1 MTHSWR
7 QPDAA
12 DAPDLSSPQAAAGYW
27 DSRLRAPDCTD
38 EERAAFARWRDADRA
53 HAVAFEQLQLIIQEL
68 RDARHRPELRAMRD
82 TALSRTRQ
90 ARTRWFARAA
100 TIAALAVGIGLTAYW
115 VEQGDL
121 ADLPFL
127 PSALETG
134 PRTLAT
140 AVGGR
145 STMTLADGS
154 VVTLNTQSR
163 VTIDYEKQERHVNL
177 LYGQAMFEVA
187 KDPDRQFVVTVG
199 EQRIIAIGTA
209 FDVRKGA
216 DRVSVTMV
224 EGRAAVETPTPETGS
239 AVPSERRTTRTEVSA
254 GEQLIAMT
262 GAAAPE
268 VRPARVELVTS
279 WRNGVLDFRA
289 STLAEAVEEIN
300 RYSTTQVVL
309 ADEEMGELR
318 VNGVFRTG
326 QVTTFVNAMRDVYAI
341 DARPGA
347 EDEIR
352 LEWRR

>member
-12 DAPDLSSPQAAAGYW
+12 ETPDLSSPQAAAGYW
-27 DSRLRAPDCTD
+27 DARLRAPGCTD
-38 EERAAFARWRDADRA
+38 EERAAFQRWRDLDPA
-53 HAVAFEQLQLIIQEL
+53 HAAAFEQLQLIIQEL

-82 TALSRTRQ
+82 AALAQTR
-90 ARTRWFARAA
+90 RTRWFARAA
-100 TIAALAVGIGLTAYW
+100 TIAALGVGIGLTAYW

-121 ADLPFL
+121 VEIPFL
-127 PSALETG
+127 SSALGTG

-145 STMTLADGS
+145 STMTLDDGS

-177 LYGQAMFEVA
+177 LYGQALFEVA
-187 KDPDRQFVVTVG
+187 KDPERPFVVSVG
-199 EQRIIAIGTA
+199 DQRITAIGTA
-209 FDVRKGA
+209 FDVRKSL

-224 EGRAAVETPTPETGS
+224 EGRAAVETPAPETGS
-239 AVPSERRTTRTEVSA
+239 SEPSERRTTRTEVSA

-279 WRNGVLDFRA
+279 WRNGILDFRA
-289 STLAEAVEEIN
+289 ATLADAVDEIN

-341 DARPGA
+341 DARAGA

-352 LEWRR
+352 LVWRR